1 MKILI
6 AEDLMVVQKIL
17 DKFLS
22 PYLDI
27 VFVKNGKEAL
37 DTYFRYLKMNRP
49 FKVIF
54 LDLLMPIMSGYEVL
68 KSIRQYENEHHIPK
82 EERVKIVVLS
92 AVKDED
98 GVKKAIIAGCDGYI
112 LKPFS
117 KERVFEELKKLG
129 FDLLKE
135 ETDQNSSGEAENK
148 AETLEDAPST
158 QENVETPKTDS
169 TGETS

>member
-1 MKILI
+1 MKLLI

-17 DKFLS
+17 EKFLA
-22 PYLDI
+22 PYIDI

-37 DTYFRYLKMNRP
+37 DMYFRSLKINQP

-68 KSIRQYENEHHIPK
+68 KSIRQYEDEHNIPK

-135 ETDQNSSGEAENK
+135 EEEEEKNATAKKVEPPAEEQAVEEKSG
-148 AETLEDAPST
+148 P
-158 QENVETPKTDS
+158 PKTDS
-169 TGETS
+169 AGENQ